1 MSADTELEQDL
12 PDDIRPQGIQILWG
26 RILVLLLA
34 LALAFWLGTTFGGD
48 SATLQ
53 RVDEQQSEIAML
65 QAQIAAM
72 EAELAAVDAG
82 GGQSEA
88 AEGERQTEA
97 ATPAPGRDDGP
108 NAGGTSN
115 RARDA
120 QASEPNRDERYV
132 IQPGDSLASI
142 AQQIYGD
149 PTRWRD
155 IARANDIAEPYS
167 LSVGQTLRIPD
178 AP

>member
-12 PDDIRPQGIQILWG
+12 QDDIRPQGIQILWG

-65 QAQIAAM
+65 EAQIATM

-82 GGQSEA
+82 GGQPEVAESEPP
-88 AEGERQTEA
+88 TEA
-97 ATPAPGRDDGP
+97 ATPAARRNRRAGRG
-108 NAGGTSN
+108 N

-120 QASEPNRDERYV
+120 QASEPNRDQRYV

-142 AQQIYGD
+142 AQQVYGD

-155 IARANDIAEPYS
+155 IARANNIAEPYS
-167 LSVGQTLRIPD
+167 LSVGQRLRIPD